1 MEMNRKDPCVNVYFD
16 VLKRLSPSIP
26 NPAPSKNSYGMGMCQ
41 MFPMSV
47 ERKFEIECD
56 PLTSQRKTR
65 TELIRSRTHHL
76 AIVVN
81 GTRWPVTH
89 VTEKH
94 WSGFAVFFFLK

>member
-1 MEMNRKDPCVNVYFD
+1 
-16 VLKRLSPSIP
+16 
-26 NPAPSKNSYGMGMCQ
+26 MCQ
-41 MFPMSV
+41 MFPLSV
-47 ERKFEIECD
+47 ERKVGIEYD

-65 TELIRSRTHHL
+65 TELIRSRKHHL

-94 WSGFAVFFFLK
+94 RSGLAVFLKKLAFDYSKMKAVMGKVFRNRPTIKPTERT